1 MLACGNEAS
10 SSVLYIPDR
19 DTRSLPDNRIRLMKR
34 KSLSRSLI
42 DAAKE
47 LGFPKATVAH
57 LEELDIPAVKD
68 LSARQ
73 IREIRNRVRV
83 SQGVFAALLNVNPS
97 TVQKWE
103 QGKVRPQNAALR
115 LLNIIDSKGID
126 VLK

>member
-1 MLACGNEAS
+1 M
-10 SSVLYIPDR
+10 R
-19 DTRSLPDNRIRLMKR
+19 R
-34 KSLSRSLI
+34 KTLSQSLI

-47 LGFPKATVAH
+47 LGFPKATVAQ
-57 LEELDIPAVKD
+57 LAQLDIPAVKD

-73 IREIRNRVRV
+73 IRELRNRVRV

-103 QGKVRPQNAALR
+103 QGIVRPQNAALR

>member
-1 MLACGNEAS
+1 M
-10 SSVLYIPDR
+10 
-19 DTRSLPDNRIRLMKR
+19 TK
-34 KSLSRSLI
+34 KSLSQTLL

-47 LGFPKATVAH
+47 LGFPKATVAQ
-57 LEELDIPAVKD
+57 LEELDIPAVKS

-73 IREIRNRVRV
+73 IRDLRNRVRV

-103 QGKVRPQNAALR
+103 QGKVKPQNAALR

-126 VLK
+126 ILR

>member
-1 MLACGNEAS
+1 
-10 SSVLYIPDR
+10 
-19 DTRSLPDNRIRLMKR
+19 MKR
-34 KSLSRSLI
+34 KSLSQTLL

-47 LGFPKATVAH
+47 LGFPKATVAQ
-57 LEELDIPAVKD
+57 LEQLDIPAVKD

-73 IREIRNRVRV
+73 IRELRNRVRV

-103 QGKVRPQNAALR
+103 QGTVKPQSAALR

-126 VLK
+126 ILR

>member
-1 MLACGNEAS
+1 
-10 SSVLYIPDR
+10 
-19 DTRSLPDNRIRLMKR
+19 MKR
-34 KSLSRSLI
+34 KSLSQTLI
-42 DAAKE
+42 DAAKD
-47 LGFPKATVAH
+47 LGFPKATVAQ

-68 LSARQ
+68 LTARQ

-83 SQGVFAALLNVNPS
+83 SQGVFAAVLNVNPS

-126 VLK
+126 VLR

>member
-1 MLACGNEAS
+1 
-10 SSVLYIPDR
+10 
-19 DTRSLPDNRIRLMKR
+19 MKR
-34 KSLSRSLI
+34 KTLSQSLI

-47 LGFPKATVAH
+47 LGFPRATMAQ
-57 LEELDIPAVKD
+57 LEELDIPVAKD

-73 IREIRNRVRV
+73 IRDLRNRVRV

-103 QGKVRPQNAALR
+103 QGKVRPKNAALR

>member
-1 MLACGNEAS
+1 M
-10 SSVLYIPDR
+10 
-19 DTRSLPDNRIRLMKR
+19 TK
-34 KSLSRSLI
+34 KSLSQTLL

-47 LGFPKATVAH
+47 LGFPKATVAQ
-57 LEELDIPAVKD
+57 LEELDIPAVKS

-73 IREIRNRVRV
+73 IRDLRNRMRV

-103 QGKVRPQNAALR
+103 QGKVKPQNAALR

-126 VLK
+126 ILR

>member
-1 MLACGNEAS
+1 
-10 SSVLYIPDR
+10 
-19 DTRSLPDNRIRLMKR
+19 MKR
-34 KSLSRSLI
+34 KTLSQSLI

-47 LGFPKATVAH
+47 LGFPGATMAQ
-57 LEELDIPAVKD
+57 LEELDIPAAKD

-73 IREIRNRVRV
+73 IRDLRNRVRV